1 MQLHTAGLLLIAAL
15 AQSTSGAVLWEIL
28 NRRAPEH
35 LPPNATTIATPAEGA
50 THSLTASMHRQDGS
64 SISSTSSSLTLTS
77 ISINETSSS
86 PPVSNQ
92 PEQSSSSIATSD
104 PISTAAAVNHDTS
117 LAFSRSQADPPSSS
131 SLSTSLDSLTASL
144 AIPDSQFATTST
156 TINSTLTEEENGR
169 TISAN
174 QERPPSTTV
183 LGTTPRA
190 NTTREVDST
199 IIPSHNG
206 SISSTTPS
214 WNGTQSYYSTTRPTT
229 SGPQS
234 DTCTDLQGDEPVT
247 VYSIV
252 FTATVTIYGNRSDYT
267 PPYPTIETPNY
278 CGTASSAPP
287 LATRTNEP
295 FISSMGGFITA
306 TKEPPLPLPTCS
318 GPSQSDCFAAAKP
331 GDSESSDVEKGK
343 HGGQTQS
350 SRRVTVTFITTD
362 KNPSAVFP
370 SDPVPRFGQSGNVP
384 GITAQQHKSAPAT
397 GDGQDDPQ
405 DDHKEASQ
413 DNAHGGPQSLEQEP
427 QTTFVITAKAGDVI
441 INGETFSSL
450 QPDQTTTVTVSRGI
464 FTIYPTA
471 VVGEGATVEKPQ
483 PVGTAV
489 TALTPTTGS
498 AGGLSVTV
506 SGSDVVVDG
515 TRMEIPPLGTT
526 TTVSGEAVSIG
537 PGKVVVDG
545 DTITFRAVGGYQTDV
560 VVTGGEMFTAVGQS
574 IFVFHSTTLTYGP
587 GIPEASEVVD
597 DDTITIGPSGVIVD
611 GTTIGG
617 TSADATDTTYEI
629 VGGATITKVSP
640 SFAIIDGTTF
650 TIGPKASKVTKV
662 IGGETITIGPS
673 GVVISTMT
681 LNYPFGS
688 SVVTTIEASATGSDT
703 VPVETERSKMG
714 NDGDEGNAGYLLQP
728 SLAAGMTGLCIA
740 IGVWLWL

>member
-1 MQLHTAGLLLIAAL
+1 M
-15 AQSTSGAVLWEIL
+15 
-28 NRRAPEH
+28 
-35 LPPNATTIATPAEGA
+35 
-50 THSLTASMHRQDGS
+50 
-64 SISSTSSSLTLTS
+64 
-77 ISINETSSS
+77 
-86 PPVSNQ
+86 
-92 PEQSSSSIATSD
+92 
-104 PISTAAAVNHDTS
+104 
-117 LAFSRSQADPPSSS
+117 
-131 SLSTSLDSLTASL
+131 
-144 AIPDSQFATTST
+144 
-156 TINSTLTEEENGR
+156 
-169 TISAN
+169 
-174 QERPPSTTV
+174 
-183 LGTTPRA
+183 
-190 NTTREVDST
+190 
-199 IIPSHNG
+199 
-206 SISSTTPS
+206 
-214 WNGTQSYYSTTRPTT
+214 
-229 SGPQS
+229 
-234 DTCTDLQGDEPVT
+234 
-247 VYSIV
+247 YSIV

-278 CGTASSAPP
+278 CGTASTAPP
-287 LATRTNEP
+287 AATNEP
-295 FISSMGGFITA
+295 WITSLGGFVTA
-306 TKEPPLPLPTCS
+306 TKEPPLPTCS
-318 GPSQSDCFAAAKP
+318 GASQSDCFAAAKP
-331 GDSESSDVEKGK
+331 GNSESSDAEKGK

-370 SDPVPRFGQSGNVP
+370 SDPVPRFGQSGKVG
-384 GITAQQHKSAPAT
+384 GITAQQHKSVPAT

-405 DDHKEASQ
+405 DDHQETSQ
-413 DNAHGGPQSLEQEP
+413 DDAHGGPQSMEQEP

-450 QPDQTTTVTVSRGI
+450 KPDQTTTVTVSRGT

-489 TALTPTTGS
+489 TALTPTTGN

-506 SGSDVVVDG
+506 SGSDAVVDG
-515 TRMEIPPLGTT
+515 TKMEIPPLGTT
-526 TTVSGEAVSIG
+526 TTVNDEAVSIG

-560 VVTGGEMFTAVGQS
+560 VVTGGEMITAVGQS

-587 GIPEASEVVD
+587 GIPETSEVVD

-688 SVVTTIEASATGSDT
+688 SVVTTIEASATRSDT

-714 NDGDEGNAGYLLQP
+714 NDDDEGNAGYLLQP

-740 IGVWLWL
+740 IGVWIWL

>member
-1 MQLHTAGLLLIAAL
+1 M
-15 AQSTSGAVLWEIL
+15 
-28 NRRAPEH
+28 
-35 LPPNATTIATPAEGA
+35 
-50 THSLTASMHRQDGS
+50 
-64 SISSTSSSLTLTS
+64 
-77 ISINETSSS
+77 
-86 PPVSNQ
+86 
-92 PEQSSSSIATSD
+92 
-104 PISTAAAVNHDTS
+104 
-117 LAFSRSQADPPSSS
+117 
-131 SLSTSLDSLTASL
+131 
-144 AIPDSQFATTST
+144 
-156 TINSTLTEEENGR
+156 
-169 TISAN
+169 
-174 QERPPSTTV
+174 
-183 LGTTPRA
+183 
-190 NTTREVDST
+190 
-199 IIPSHNG
+199 
-206 SISSTTPS
+206 
-214 WNGTQSYYSTTRPTT
+214 
-229 SGPQS
+229 
-234 DTCTDLQGDEPVT
+234 
-247 VYSIV
+247 YSIV

-278 CGTASSAPP
+278 CGTASTAPP
-287 LATRTNEP
+287 VATLTNEP
-295 FISSMGGFITA
+295 FITSVGGFITA
-306 TKEPPLPLPTCS
+306 TKEPPLPACS
-318 GPSQSDCFAAAKP
+318 GASQSACFTAANP
-331 GDSESSDVEKGK
+331 GDSESSDAEKGK

-370 SDPVPRFGQSGNVP
+370 SDPVPRFGQSGSAG
-384 GITAQQHKSAPAT
+384 GITAQQHKSVPAT
-397 GDGQDDPQ
+397 SDGQDDPQ
-405 DDHKEASQ
+405 DDPQEKSQ
-413 DNAHGGPQSLEQEP
+413 ANAHGGPQSLEQEP

-450 QPDQTTTVTVSRGI
+450 KPDQTTTVTVSRGT

-506 SGSDVVVDG
+506 SGSDAFVDG

-526 TTVSGEAVSIG
+526 TTVNDEAVSIG

-560 VVTGGEMFTAVGQS
+560 VVTGGEMITAVGQS

-587 GIPEASEVVD
+587 GIPETSEVVD
-597 DDTITIGPSGVIVD
+597 DDTITIGPSSVIVD

-617 TSADATDTTYEI
+617 TSADATDTMYEI

-688 SVVTTIEASATGSDT
+688 SVVTTIEASATISDT

-714 NDGDEGNAGYLLQP
+714 NDDDEGNAGYLLQP

-740 IGVWLWL
+740 IGVWIWL